1 LSSQETLQI
10 RFQSLVELQW
20 LEEQGFK
27 KEMEVQEGGLSTIWT
42 QSLSNHLKSAQ
53 AEE

>member
-1 LSSQETLQI
+1 MVEVEGIYTLSSQETLQI

-27 KEMEVQEGGLSTIWT
+27 KEMEVQEGGLSTI
-42 QSLSNHLKSAQ
+42 
-53 AEE
+53 